1 MCHGSARVHL
11 EHAQLE
17 ATAAASASASASAG
31 SVGTSAAA
39 AASAGAY
46 DAWRRLSLQLEVE
59 GPLVL
64 LLHPRNARRY
74 DELFG
79 FLWGVKRVQTELQA
93 VWASQTTTGAMPPA
107 RRAALMPL
115 WRLRAHMSFLVD
127 NLQYYLQVDVLDVQ
141 WLKLTRAAEEQADFE
156 ALVAAHEDCL
166 GALHAQC
173 FLQAGAVSSALHQIL
188 QLCLSLCRMVS
199 YADVGAASQAAYHA
213 QLETLQR
220 EFARQSAFLFAF
232 LSNMSSPQASPHLAQ
247 LLLRLNFN
255 DFFLQPRAEGDVLKP
270 MHDTGVR

>member
-1 MCHGSARVHL
+1 M
-11 EHAQLE
+11 
-17 ATAAASASASASAG
+17 
-31 SVGTSAAA
+31 
-39 AASAGAY
+39 
-46 DAWRRLSLQLEVE
+46 
-59 GPLVL
+59 
-64 LLHPRNARRY
+64 
-74 DELFG
+74 
-79 FLWGVKRVQTELQA
+79 KRVQTELQA

-166 GALHAQC
+166 AALHAQC

-188 QLCLSLCRMVS
+188 QLCLSLCRMLS
-199 YADVGAASQAAYHA
+199 YADVGAASQAMYHA

-232 LSNMSSPQASPHLAQ
+232 LSNMSPPHHPSNLIAPHELSPELETQT
-247 LLLRLNFN
+247 
-255 DFFLQPRAEGDVLKP
+255 RALKRWP
-270 MHDTGVR
+270 DP